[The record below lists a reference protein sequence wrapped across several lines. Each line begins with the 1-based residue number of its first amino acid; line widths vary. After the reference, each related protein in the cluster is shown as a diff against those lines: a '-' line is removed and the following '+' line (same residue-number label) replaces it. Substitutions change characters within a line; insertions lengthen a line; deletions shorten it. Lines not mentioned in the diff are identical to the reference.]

1 MTTIQ
6 LRRGTSRQWTDA
18 DPVLA
23 PGEPGWDLTSS
34 TLKIGDGTSR
44 WSELAPVHLGATEA
58 AIGAAAQRAATLV
71 TDGGHRPAWD
81 AVAARSRVA
90 PARVLYLG
98 SSTTFGNNASTAS
111 ARYVNQTTARMQAQ
125 FPAADGE
132 EVPVR
137 TLSQTNAEPG
147 TAPGIQGINGSPG
160 GVTSA
165 TYCPALLLYTLNTL
179 EVSFA
184 IHMIGSNDSVAGMP
198 LSEYR
203 DNVRAAVTGLAKR
216 GVRGQLLV
224 HTYRRHGVDVKRW
237 AQYGEVLTE
246 VAAGT
251 DGVGVLDVSAL
262 FENLAHL
269 DSDPL
274 DLIDTD
280 AVHMTDAGHALMAE
294 QIARAVGVTAR
305 PPRDRPLAHTVPPGT
320 LHMDPRTRVPLFS
333 TGSVWVDATGAP
345 WTDPGEDP
353 E

>member
-6 LRRGTSRQWTDA
+6 LRRGTSRQWATA

-23 PGEPGWDLTSS
+23 SGEPGWDLSS
-34 TLKIGDGTSR
+34 SILKIGDGTSR
-44 WSELAPVHLGATEA
+44 WSELAAVHLGATEA
-58 AIGAAAQRAATLV
+58 AIGVAVQRAATLV
-71 TDGGHRPAWD
+71 TEGGHRPAWD
-81 AVAARSRVA
+81 AVAAHSRVA
-90 PARVLYLG
+90 PARVLFLG
-98 SSTTFGNNASTAS
+98 SSTTFGNNASTVS
-111 ARYVNQTTARMQAQ
+111 ARYVNQATARMQAQ

-137 TLSQTNAEPG
+137 SLSQTNADPS

-165 TYCPALLLYTLNTL
+165 TYCPALLLHTLNTL
-179 EVSFA
+179 KVSFA

-203 DNVRAAVTGLAKR
+203 ENVRAAVTGLAKR

-224 HTYRRHGVDVKRW
+224 HTFRRRGVEVERW
-237 AQYGEVLTE
+237 AQYGDVLTE

-251 DGVGVLDVSAL
+251 DGVGVLDVSSL
-262 FENLAHL
+262 FENLSHL
-269 DSDPL
+269 DGDPL
-274 DLIDTD
+274 GLIDTD

-305 PPRDRPLAHTVPPGT
+305 PPQDRPAAHTVPPGT
-320 LHMDPRTRVPLFS
+320 VHMDPRTSTPLFS
-333 TGSVWVDATGAP
+333 TGSTWVDASGVP
-345 WTDPGEDP
+345 WTDPGEDSQ
-353 E
+353 